1 VYVVAWAS
9 LFITFLGGDI
19 ERGSDYADRAIA
31 IDPNLSNAWNAR
43 GWIRLCIGEVS
54 ETERS
59 LKAFN
64 HSIRLNPFDDW
75 TVFIAIRGKVCTLWG
90 LGRYDDALE
99 QAKKLIAR
107 VPNDLYAWFH

>member
-31 IDPNLSNAWNAR
+31 INPNPSSAWNAR
-43 GWIRLCIGEVS
+43 WWIRLCIGEVS
-54 ETERS
+54 EAERS
-59 LKAFN
+59 LEAFN
-64 HSIRLNPFDDW
+64 HSIRLNPFDNW
-75 TVFIAIRGKVCTLWG
+75 TVFIARRGKVCRLWA

-107 VPNDLYAWFH
+107 VPNDLYA